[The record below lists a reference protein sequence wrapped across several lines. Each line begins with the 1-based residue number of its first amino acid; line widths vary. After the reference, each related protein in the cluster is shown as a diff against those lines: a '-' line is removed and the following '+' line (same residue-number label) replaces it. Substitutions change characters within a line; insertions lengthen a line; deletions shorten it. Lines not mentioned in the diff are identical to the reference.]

1 MYDQAVLD
9 EQWAIARGLPPD
21 DRKAAEGIIRLAEMM
36 NAEERQE
43 AEAERRASGDAVAT
57 QDANEPLEQMTDEAA
72 RAVTNDDDVAS
83 HSTASAETAI
93 DGFGAENI
101 GVANA
106 ITDNDDLTTGGFD
119 NNTFDIDAFTNDTFA
134 DFNSNFE
141 SFFPAMD
148 GPDEQTAND
157 ATEVTRVV
165 DTTEQD
171 SETASEQLSVPSE
184 VTSPATAQK
193 HNRHLA
199 SLDSIGNL
207 GALVCL
213 RLKLSSTVHLPTHS
227 VCRVA
232 SNP

>member
-43 AEAERRASGDAVAT
+43 AEAERCASGDAVAT
-57 QDANEPLEQMTDEAA
+57 QDANEPVEQMTDDAPQA
-72 RAVTNDDDVAS
+72 ITNDDDVAS

-93 DGFGAENI
+93 DGSGGQNTGF
-101 GVANA
+101 ANA
-106 ITDNDDLTTGGFD
+106 ITDNDDLTAGGFVND
-119 NNTFDIDAFTNDTFA
+119 TFDIDAFTNDTFA

-148 GPDEQTAND
+148 GTDKQTAND
-157 ATEVTRVV
+157 AAEVTRVV

-184 VTSPATAQK
+184 VISPATAQTTPP
-193 HNRHLA
+193 A
-199 SLDSIGNL
+199 PSDSPSR
-207 GALVCL
+207 ALVCL

-227 VCRVA
+227 VCRLA
-232 SNP
+232 ANP